1 MRQDDRTTGTHT
13 HMQHI
18 ARTMGRLREARGLT
32 IAELARRADMDPSHL
47 GKVLRGERNLQA
59 DEYLSLCYALGAKN
73 ELFMPADVAKRLADL
88 NMRTMDGRL
97 RL

>member
-1 MRQDDRTTGTHT
+1 MWQEDRTAKPLT

-18 ARTMGRLREARGLT
+18 ARILGRLREARGLT

-59 DEYLSLCYALGAKN
+59 DEYLALCYVLGAKN
-73 ELFMPADVAKRLADL
+73 ELFMPTDVATRLADL
-88 NMRTMDGRL
+88 NMRTLDGRL

>member
-1 MRQDDRTTGTHT
+1 MRRDAQVAGTHT
-13 HMQHI
+13 HMQYI
-18 ARTMGRLREARGLT
+18 AKTMGRLREARGLT

-59 DEYLSLCYALGAKN
+59 DEYLNLCYALGAKN
-73 ELFMPADVAKRLADL
+73 ELFMPADVAKRLAEL

>member
-1 MRQDDRTTGTHT
+1 MRQDERATGAHT

-59 DEYLSLCYALGAKN
+59 DEYLNLCYVLGAKN
-73 ELFMPADVAKRLADL
+73 DLFVPTDVAKRLAEL